1 MARNKYDIDELIED
15 KFDLN
20 QLKRVFQ
27 YVKPY
32 RSQLALALFLML
44 SASALTML
52 FPLFISEIMD
62 TYIPEKNIRAIV
74 IITLLS
80 LVIVLY
86 TCVCIRLKIR
96 ITSRIGQT
104 IVHQLRADIFCH
116 LQELP
121 FSYYDDRPHGKIQ
134 VRVVNYVNSLSDLLS
149 NGIIN
154 TITDM
159 CNLIFILIFMFLL
172 HVRLTLIC
180 LCGLPVLIGVI
191 IFVKKRQRRAWQIQS
206 NKQSNLTA
214 YIAESI
220 NGIRVTQSFVRE
232 RENTSIFNHLSD
244 SYRSAWMRA
253 VKYNFIMWPCIDSI
267 STVTTALIYVIGIS
281 WISGDIYGVSVGI
294 LIAFTSYISR
304 FWEPINTLASFY
316 NSLLTAIAYLERIFE
331 TIDEPVKVKDAADAV
346 EMPPIDG
353 TVAFQDVCFSYE
365 DGVQILNK
373 VSFTA
378 NPGDTYAIVGPT
390 GAGKSTILRTIAGLV
405 KPATGR
411 IRLQAEDI
419 TALSPDRIV
428 SKGITLVPEGRHVFP
443 DLTVLENLKIGAY
456 LRSDSLE
463 DDLNWVPPA
472 QRAVLAGGRHP
483 LRRRAADAGGGP
495 GPHVP
500 AQADDDGRTLPGPCA
515 PGGEG
520 YLLHHQAD
528 QRAGRDHPA
537 HRAERQHGPPH
548 RRPGLRPGNR
558 PPHPL
563 RHRGGAAE

>member
-1 MARNKYDIDELIED
+1 MARNKYDIDEVIED
-15 KFDLN
+15 KFDFG

-32 RSQLALALFLML
+32 RGQLAFALFLML

-52 FPLFISEIMD
+52 FPMFISEIMD
-62 TYIPEKNIRAIV
+62 TYIPAGNIRAIV
-74 IITLLS
+74 TITLIS

-96 ITSRIGQT
+96 ITSRIGQA
-104 IVHQLRADIFCH
+104 IVHQLRSDIFCH

-159 CNLIFILIFMFLL
+159 CNLIFILIFMLLL

-180 LCGLPVLIGVI
+180 LCGLPVLFAVI
-191 IFVKKRQRRAWQIQS
+191 VFVKRRQRRAWQIQS

-267 STVTTALIYVIGIS
+267 STVTTAFIYVIGIG
-281 WISGDIYGVSVGI
+281 WISGEIYGVTVGI

-331 TIDEPVKVKDAADAV
+331 TIDEPVNVKDAEDAV
-346 EMPPIDG
+346 PMPPIDG
-353 TVAFQDVCFSYE
+353 KVEFEDVCFSYE

-373 VSFTA
+373 VNFAA
-378 NPGDTYAIVGPT
+378 NPGDTYAIDHRQPHQPFLQCG
-390 GAGKSTILRTIAGLV
+390 LRQDT
-405 KPATGR
+405 
-411 IRLQAEDI
+411 
-419 TALSPDRIV
+419 DR
-428 SKGITLVPEGRHVFP
+428 RHGHLRR
-443 DLTVLENLKIGAY
+443 DLKI
-456 LRSDSLE
+456 
-463 DDLNWVPPA
+463 
-472 QRAVLAGGRHP
+472 
-483 LRRRAADAGGGP
+483 
-495 GPHVP
+495 P
-500 AQADDDGRTLPGPCA
+500 AQADGHHDAGQ
-515 PGGEG
+515 
-520 YLLHHQAD
+520 LH
-528 QRAGRDHPA
+528 
-537 HRAERQHGPPH
+537 
-548 RRPGLRPGNR
+548 L
-558 PPHPL
+558 L
-563 RHRGGAAE
+563 RHHYG